1 MPLPLHTPGLV
12 LRRFS
17 ADDLDAIGAV
27 FGDPEVMRYVGSSRA
42 PWSPEK
48 VRDALDRVD
57 AHWREHGFGPLAVV
71 EQGAGVVVGECGL
84 QLLEEGPDIELA
96 YTLARGV
103 WGRGYATEAAAAA
116 LKWGFGVLDLARIV
130 GVTYPENVASQ
141 RVLEKVGMRRLGLR
155 HCYGADLV
163 EYALGADEH
172 GARPAAGAVDPA

>member
-1 MPLPLHTPGLV
+1 MPFPLHTQRLV
-12 LRRFS
+12 LRRFT

-27 FGDPEVMRYVGSSRA
+27 FGDPEVMRYVGSRRA
-42 PWSPEK
+42 PWTSEE
-48 VRDALDRVD
+48 VGDALDRVE
-57 AHWREHGFGPLAVV
+57 AHWREHGFGPLAVI
-71 EQGAGVVVGECGL
+71 EAAAGVVVGECGL

-172 GARPAAGAVDPA
+172 GARSAEGAAEPA